1 MKGNEAKARVVIEG
15 ITPQLDGGLF
25 AVKRVPGELVTVEA
39 DVFGDGHDVV
49 SARLAYRKKTSS
61 TWSEVPLKALEND
74 RWSGMFLVQEQ
85 GYYEYTVVAW
95 IDHPLTWH
103 EGFCKKAVA
112 GELLQVELKIGADF
126 LKSMAKIAD
135 SADHHFLLSTAKVF
149 ENEAHYNEAVVIA
162 KSERIEEL
170 IKAYPLR
177 ENESR
182 STPLNVFVEPPNA
195 LFSSWYEFF
204 PRSSSPDHSRAGT
217 LNDCT
222 ELLPLIAELGFDTL
236 YFPPIHPIGVSH
248 RKGKNNSTVAHHG
261 EPGSPWAIGSEHGG
275 HKSINPE
282 LGTMDDFE
290 NLIRVANQQGIK
302 IALDLAY
309 QCSPDHPYVKEHPAW
324 FKWRPDGTVQYAENP
339 PKKYQDVLPLNFE
352 TSDWKNLWDELKS
365 IIEFWIGKGVQVFRV
380 DNPHTKPFVFWQW
393 LMGEMRKDHPDVIF
407 LSEAFTRPK
416 IMARL
421 AKVGFQQSYS
431 YFTWRQ
437 TKEELTEYLTE
448 LTTTELREYFRTNF
462 WPNTPDILPVYLQ
475 QTGHAHSAVRY
486 LLAATLSSN
495 YGMYGPVYEMLVN
508 TPVPGKE
515 EYHNSEK
522 YEVKHWDWKAPNRM
536 RDLIKQVNR
545 IRKDY
550 AAFHSTFNC
559 VFCETDN
566 EHMIAYLKKSS
577 DASNSVLCVVNLDPN
592 HKQSGWV
599 KLPLDVLQV
608 SEGHAIEMHDLIDG
622 KTYSWN
628 RQWNYVE
635 LDPRLIPGHLFHIR
649 LHSSI

>member
-290 NLIRVANQQGIK
+290 NLIRVANQQ
-302 IALDLAY
+302 
-309 QCSPDHPYVKEHPAW
+309 
-324 FKWRPDGTVQYAENP
+324 
-339 PKKYQDVLPLNFE
+339 
-352 TSDWKNLWDELKS
+352 
-365 IIEFWIGKGVQVFRV
+365 
-380 DNPHTKPFVFWQW
+380 
-393 LMGEMRKDHPDVIF
+393 
-407 LSEAFTRPK
+407 
-416 IMARL
+416 
-421 AKVGFQQSYS
+421 
-431 YFTWRQ
+431 
-437 TKEELTEYLTE
+437 
-448 LTTTELREYFRTNF
+448 
-462 WPNTPDILPVYLQ
+462 
-475 QTGHAHSAVRY
+475 
-486 LLAATLSSN
+486 
-495 YGMYGPVYEMLVN
+495 
-508 TPVPGKE
+508 
-515 EYHNSEK
+515 
-522 YEVKHWDWKAPNRM
+522 
-536 RDLIKQVNR
+536 
-545 IRKDY
+545 
-550 AAFHSTFNC
+550 
-559 VFCETDN
+559 
-566 EHMIAYLKKSS
+566 
-577 DASNSVLCVVNLDPN
+577 
-592 HKQSGWV
+592 
-599 KLPLDVLQV
+599 
-608 SEGHAIEMHDLIDG
+608 
-622 KTYSWN
+622 
-628 RQWNYVE
+628 
-635 LDPRLIPGHLFHIR
+635 
-649 LHSSI
+649 